1 MQSLI
6 SQQDA
11 RQRSLLAKLFVEKV
25 ETLMALVQN
34 TRQDVA
40 SSSWWLNIKMNCTLA
55 LSFVTSMVSLTGM
68 GYCLLLPYSGV
79 EMSANN
85 ATEMA
90 LYQNQ

>member
-79 EMSANN
+79 ELSANN

>member
-25 ETLMALVQN
+25 KTLMALVQN

-55 LSFVTSMVSLTGM
+55 LSFVTSMASLTGM
-68 GYCLLLPYSGV
+68 GYCLLLPYSGA